1 MKYFAQEKSPEKSKL
16 YRSLWRVWFAL
27 LTLVAVC
34 IICGNLT
41 TAWYQQNQDVN
52 SSDNITSAPMEI
64 AMGEYDVYYYPE
76 RGTDVACTKTTYS
89 ETPAISMMAYDTL
102 IETDDRNDKTAVLFV
117 IPVSGSAL
125 TSDTGSF
132 ALTLYREEHDS
143 QAAETAEETTDAT
156 QPTPT
161 PKPEYLSDYVTV
173 RCAVGSQN
181 LVTDDNAETYENVKN
196 YLEAQDSQKIDVF
209 AAKTF
214 GQSEHITFTF
224 SDYQSLVSEEQLY
237 VFMEIDYDP
246 AVVKSYVSG
255 KKVLIKFGQEADLE
269 QFQSDITDILLVP
282 VVQEETP

>member
-1 MKYFAQEKSPEKSKL
+1 MKYFSPEKSPEKSKL

-41 TAWYQQNQDVN
+41 TAWYQANPDVS
-52 SSDNITSAPMEI
+52 SSDNITSAPMELE
-64 AMGEYDVYYYPE
+64 MGEYDVYYYPE
-76 RGTDVACTKTTYS
+76 RGNDVACKKTTYS

-143 QAAETAEETTDAT
+143 QAAETAEDATDAT

-196 YLEAQDSQKIDVF
+196 YLEAQDSKKIDVF